1 MKKYFKERWNY
12 IADAGYETDN
22 IESTKIIVNNFEVSI
37 KMSEDF
43 KHKGDIEYTFNISY
57 DHEIFTKEYNEV
69 LNLEQPCDC
78 DQFCDELSDLRARIE
93 EGIEKYLKDNDKLKE
108 IEY

>member
-1 MKKYFKERWNY
+1 METYFKEEWNY
-12 IADAGYETDN
+12 TADIGYEIQDV
-22 IESTKIIVNNFEVSI
+22 ESTIVTIDGFEVSI

-43 KHKGDIEYTFNISY
+43 RYKGDIEYTFNIPY
-57 DHEIFTKEYNEV
+57 EHEIFTKEYNEV
-69 LNLEQPCDC
+69 LNLEQPRDC